1 MTTEVVML
9 TPRQIADRYGI
20 SPSQLCR
27 YCTRTDDRLPSVLIK
42 GRNGRRGKRLVRLT
56 DLEAWLAQFNAG
68 ASRLNKAN
76 EPAGACESTG
86 TNLEGAK

>member
-1 MTTEVVML
+1 MTAEVVML

-27 YCTRTDDRLPSVLIK
+27 YCTRTEDRLPSVLIK

-56 DLEAWLAQFNAG
+56 DLEAFLKNHEA
-68 ASRLNKAN
+68 
-76 EPAGACESTG
+76 
-86 TNLEGAK
+86 